1 MGSKRVG
8 YDWATELTDNA
19 YINMCIWSVDSL
31 LSLLLEVTFKHW
43 RSLYHGSVGHHR
55 KQMGLSLLS
64 IFFFYL
70 RHKIVLF
77 HFSIFSAFRLLNV
90 MLTPQWLFLLLD
102 GSTTNPLSR
111 LPTTCSCLFSETTLV
126 WLYFILKLASKFTLN
141 FSLSQMDM
149 PSFQGC
155 SSPSL
160 AYGNSS
166 SFWSNIQN

>member
-1 MGSKRVG
+1 MKCRLTSVFAVRGNIQTLFEDLCTMVLLDTIGNRWG
-8 YDWATELTDNA
+8 YLC
-19 YINMCIWSVDSL
+19 Y
-31 LSLLLEVTFKHW
+31 
-43 RSLYHGSVGHHR
+43 
-55 KQMGLSLLS
+55 Q

-77 HFSIFSAFRLLNV
+77 HFSIFFAFRLLNV

-126 WLYFILKLASKFTLN
+126 WLYFILKLASKFALN